1 MKEQF
6 NNSLFYKR
14 LQIVLYKPRT
24 TPQLLN
30 LVGLL

>member
-1 MKEQF
+1 MKEQL
-6 NNSLFYKR
+6 NNSLFYKL
-14 LQIVLYKPRT
+14 LQIFLYKPRT